1 MLTIPGF
8 FNNFDV
14 YHSKELIVAYFLLEK
29 EESILMNNQ
38 KKKKKKKGRGYRTG
52 TGNGRYEY

>member
-14 YHSKELIVAYFLLEK
+14 YHSKELIVAYFLVEK

-38 KKKKKKKGRGYRTG
+38 KKKKKGRGYRTG